1 MPQEKTYLQKAMDS
15 LYAALKEQQT
25 ADSELRDR
33 IQKAINATDAAL
45 ELAREREKGRSGA
58 AGVDDDDP
66 WLG

>member
-58 AGVDDDDP
+58 AGGDDDDP